1 MIGDVCMN
9 MWVNTYDW
17 KCMYVCCGL
26 LHMIG
31 YVCMLLGWFTYAR
44 EVCICCISI
53 HGESYAHALLVRSG
67 GSGLRGVVAG
77 VDPPDSY
84 RVLLSSIRG
93 CGSGPWGVIA
103 GVDPP

>member
-1 MIGDVCMN
+1 

-44 EVCICCISI
+44 EVCICRISI
-53 HGESYAHALLVRSG
+53 HGESYAQALLVRSG

-84 RVLLSSIRG
+84 RISRERLTEACRDDGLGRG
-93 CGSGPWGVIA
+93 DDGGCSRPH
-103 GVDPP
+103 

>member
-44 EVCICCISI
+44 EICICCISI
-53 HGESYAHALLVRSG
+53 HGESYAHALLVRSC

-77 VDPPDSY
+77 VDY
-84 RVLLSSIRG
+84 EVWLREWTHLILIG
-93 CGSGPWGVIA
+93 FY
-103 GVDPP
+103 

>member
-1 MIGDVCMN
+1 
-9 MWVNTYDW
+9 
-17 KCMYVCCGL
+17 MYVYCGL
-26 LHMIG
+26 LHMIE

-53 HGESYAHALLVRSG
+53 HGESYAHALLVRSC

-84 RVLLSSIRG
+84 RVLLSSIHG